1 MKRSILLVLLGILLM
16 GCSTAPIP
24 TAAPTINPNVVPA
37 QARTAVLT
45 STPTLAPTDTPTV
58 APTFTTTPTAKAT
71 GSPTVRPSATRAAIP
86 TAGTMTIKLFFV
98 ALNDNGKSGKKI
110 GCEDSIVGVNR
121 VIPQTSAPL
130 TAALK
135 ELLSIR
141 DQYYG
146 QSGLYNT
153 LYKSTLKLDG
163 VSIVNAK
170 AIINL
175 SGNFGLSGVC
185 DNPRVKAQIEETA
198 LQFSTVRDVAIFIGG
213 VPIEKALS
221 EK

>member
-1 MKRSILLVLLGILLM
+1 MKRSILLVLLGIFLM
-16 GCSTAPIP
+16 GCSTVPIP
-24 TAAPTINPNVVPA
+24 TAAPTINPNVAPT
-37 QARTAVLT
+37 QARTAVPT